1 MPVLFYLDSRC
12 NKHGEHPIRASF
24 CCKGRKW
31 VTSVGMSV
39 LEADWGC
46 GRITNL
52 SCVNSRGISG
62 QEIQQRLNTLQES
75 VRQWERKLRSA
86 PPKQLL
92 QYKVRDFLGR
102 CKNTPGLIMPVLNT
116 FLREQSVENQWSEST
131 IAAFRSFKR
140 HLLRFAPASSFDY
153 FDTDGIGQWL
163 LYLRSTGMEESTV
176 RKEFNHLRW
185 FINWA
190 VRKGYTNQDTI
201 TKFKPKFKI
210 ADKPIIFL
218 TRDELMRLYHLE
230 IPQGEPVAKEMDD
243 ARNCF
248 CFCAFTS
255 LRYSD
260 MVHARWADLEGN
272 VLYITTQKT
281 FERLPIDLSAHAREI
296 LNKYPRDTF
305 DDDRIFPSL
314 SNRKMNQHL
323 RRLCCLCGIDTPITT
338 VTRKGGRRISTTKP
352 KYELMGTHA
361 ARRTFICFALS
372 SGIPPQVVMKW
383 TGHSDYR
390 SMRPYIDIAA
400 DIRTSAMKRL
410 ESAWE
415 EKTVP

>member
-31 VTSVGMSV
+31 VTSVGLSV
-39 LEADWGC
+39 LEADWEG
-46 GRITNL
+46 GKIANL
-52 SCVNSRGISG
+52 SCVNSRGITG

-75 VRQWERKLRSA
+75 VKQWERKLRA
-86 PPKQLL
+86 TPTKELL

-102 CKNTPGLIMPVLNT
+102 CENTPGLIMPVLNT
-116 FLREQSVENQWSEST
+116 FLREQSEENQWSEST
-131 IAAFRSFKR
+131 IAAFRSFQR
-140 HLLRFAPASSFDY
+140 HLLRFAPQCSFEY
-153 FDTDGIGQWL
+153 FDADGIGRWL
-163 LYLRSTGMEESTV
+163 LYLRASGMEESTV
-176 RKEFNHLRW
+176 RKEFQHLRW

-190 VRKGYTNQDTI
+190 VRKGYTTQNTI
-201 TKFKPKFKI
+201 STLKPKFKI
-210 ADKPIIFL
+210 ADKPVIFL
-218 TRDELMRLYHLE
+218 SREELMRLYHLE
-230 IPQGEPVAKEMDD
+230 IPPDEPCAKEMDD
-243 ARNCF
+243 TRNCF

-260 MVHARWADLEGN
+260 MAQAKWSDIEGD

-281 FERLPIDLSAHAREI
+281 FERLPIDLCERARELLI
-296 LNKYPRDTF
+296 KYPRGTF
-305 DDDRIFPSL
+305 AGDRIFPTL

-323 RRLCCLCGIDTPITT
+323 RHLCRLCGIDTPITT
-338 VTRKGGRRISTTKP
+338 VTRKGGRRISMTRP

-390 SMRPYIDIAA
+390 SMKPYIDIAA
-400 DIRTSAMKRL
+400 DIRASAMRRL
-410 ESAWE
+410 DQSWGE
-415 EKTVP
+415 E